1 MAISGKNLF
10 LALPTIFA
18 FLFTFGVSVF
28 SQAAS
33 AADKRLTEGEYAY
46 KVENGKATITSYFGR
61 GSDFMMIPSTLGGY
75 PVTTVG
81 DGTQTAFSNN
91 GARGVVL
98 FPDTVTKISNRA
110 IYDYNVTYFFSIP
123 ASVTKIE
130 DGATSSI
137 AIAAIAGVDGSAA
150 QRYAKQVGIG
160 FSADVVKLKAEVG
173 PGGTMSNSG
182 NYLIPK
188 KLERSYNLTFN
199 VKANQGYRIE
209 DLLVDGVSV
218 KEAKSQDSYSFKY
231 VLNANNAKDIAI
243 KAVFAAVTGAAAARE
258 GRPAEAARSAVS
270 TDEFPE
276 YGATA
281 GRYANATGICGG
293 KYYTTTKDG
302 KTVLYELVATYASK
316 DGSIRFRSQAEVKK
330 YASEHGLAFG
340 KDYDYIH
347 VYNYKDPTDVG
358 RSGMSSAGGLAY
370 YVAYLYK
377 TDTGPMSGVKSIVG
391 DLETAKVDR
400 NRYLNISS
408 LFAQNKA
415 EITLKDWT
423 FTSYSNYYGPT
434 EGTNFYGADS
444 SLLADS
450 GAVVNLINPSVDGA
464 ANIAYATY
472 KGRINISGG
481 YLLGIQAG
489 AHGPYV
495 GYGGE
500 IYVNAQDTAD
510 PGVLK
515 RPTDDQGFITR
526 DKTTQKITVTNK
538 LGPKGT
544 TIITTQPTGTALAT
558 DAGGGTVV
566 ANNVIGRTYGAGSG
580 GVYSIGSNEGLVYV
594 YNSILTS
601 YMDAGFVSASGGY
614 IYANNSVIQGLMG
627 IKLRAGQ
634 NSSNKSE
641 VRVKNSQVIA
651 FYDADEMARV
661 FDVSTLKEA
670 AAYEASGATTG
681 TFSMNMFANSRTGGK
696 LSETALKNWF
706 EDGYTKVPGAGG
718 GNMLAVIYTEGSKT
732 PIYIH
737 SSKLVNRNY
746 AKYKDAPG
754 SKAKNLIISS
764 EGNGTA
770 NVFFTDDNSKSKWD
784 LTGRSNETTEV
795 IGDFYIAEPGA
806 SSEGMMGP
814 SGGMPGGGMPGGQ
827 GAPGGSMPGGQ
838 GMPGEGMRG
847 GDMPG
852 GQGAPDGRGMPGG
865 QGAPGGMGMPG
876 AGMEM
881 LQKGNYLNATF
892 VNSEWQGTVL
902 GVTKNANLTFDAKS
916 SWKVTGDTDIDTLT
930 VATGTVIN
938 ADKPVTISYSKLVV
952 SDKGSFKFG
961 KNVTGAVK
969 PAEEKAT
976 K

>member
-1 MAISGKNLF
+1 MRIKRKKLF
-10 LALPTIFA
+10 IGLPTILH
-18 FLFTFGVSVF
+18 FLFAVCVSVF
-28 SQAAS
+28 SQVAS
-33 AADKRLTEGEYAY
+33 TADKPITEGEYSY
-46 KVENGKATITSYFGR
+46 KVENGKATLTSYFGH

-81 DGTQTAFSNN
+81 DGIQTAFSNN

-137 AIAAIAGVDGSAA
+137 AIAALAGVEGSEA

-160 FSADVVKLKAEVG
+160 FSSDVVKLKAEVG
-173 PGGTMSNSG
+173 AGGTMSNSG

-188 KLERSYNLTFN
+188 KLERSYNLTFD
-199 VKANQGYRIE
+199 VKANRGYRI
-209 DLLVDGVSV
+209 DNVLVDGVIV
-218 KEAKSQDSYSFKY
+218 KEAKAQGFYSFKY
-231 VLNANNAKDIAI
+231 ALNANSSKDIAI
-243 KAVFAAVTGAAAARE
+243 KATFVADARATGVKE
-258 GRPAEAARSAVS
+258 ENPAEAAKRGVN
-270 TDEFPE
+270 TDEFPDN
-276 YGATA
+276 GATV
-281 GRYANATGICGG
+281 GKYANAIGICGG
-293 KYYTTTKDG
+293 KYYATTRNG
-302 KTVLYELVATYASK
+302 KTVLYELVQTYASK
-316 DGSIRFRSQAEVKK
+316 DGSIRFRNQAEVKK
-330 YASEHGLAFG
+330 YASEHGFTFG

-347 VYNYKDPTDVG
+347 VYNYKDPTDSG
-358 RSGMSSAGGLAY
+358 RSGMGGTGAGLAY

-377 TDTGPMSGVKSIVG
+377 TYTGPISSVKSIVG
-391 DLETAKVDR
+391 DMETAKVDR

-415 EITLKDWT
+415 EVTLKDWT

-450 GAVVNLINPSVDGA
+450 GAIMNLINPSVDGA

-472 KGRINISGG
+472 KGRINITGG

-510 PGVLK
+510 PGILA

-526 DKTTQKITVTNK
+526 DKKTQKITVTNK

-558 DAGGGTVV
+558 DAGGGTLV
-566 ANNVIGRTYGAGSG
+566 ANNVIAKTYGAGSG

-594 YNSILTS
+594 FNSILTS

-634 NSSNKSE
+634 NSTAKSE

-670 AAYEASGATTG
+670 AAFEASGTKMD

-696 LSETALKNWF
+696 LSETALNYWF

-732 PIYIH
+732 PIFID
-737 SSKLVNRNY
+737 SSKLINKNY

-764 EGNGTA
+764 EGNGIA
-770 NVFFTDDNSKSKWD
+770 NVFFTNNNSKTKWD
-784 LTGRSNETTEV
+784 LTGKSSETTEV
-795 IGDFYIAEPGA
+795 IGDFHIAEPGA
-806 SSEGMMGP
+806 SSDGAMGP
-814 SGGMPGGGMPGGQ
+814 GGGMRGGGMPEGQGAPGGGMPGGR
-827 GAPGGSMPGGQ
+827 
-838 GMPGEGMRG
+838 GMSGE
-847 GDMPG
+847 
-852 GQGAPDGRGMPGG
+852 GMPGG
-865 QGAPGGMGMPG
+865 QSAPGGMGMPG

-881 LQKGNYLNATF
+881 FQKGNYLNATF
-892 VNSEWQGTVL
+892 ENSEWQGMVL

-916 SWKVTGDTDIDTLT
+916 SWKATGDTDIDTLT
-930 VATGTVIN
+930 VAAGTVIS
-938 ADKPVTISYSKLVV
+938 ADKPVTVSYSKLVV
-952 SDKGSFKFG
+952 SDKGDFKFG
-961 KNVTGAVK
+961 KNVTGKVK
-969 PAEEKAT
+969 PAEENAT